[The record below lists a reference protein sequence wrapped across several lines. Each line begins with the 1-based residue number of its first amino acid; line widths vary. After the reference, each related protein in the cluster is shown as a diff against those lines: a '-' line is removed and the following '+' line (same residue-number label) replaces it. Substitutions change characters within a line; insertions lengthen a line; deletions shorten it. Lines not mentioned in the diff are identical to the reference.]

1 MKFSLIICTY
11 MRPKPLLQL
20 LQSVQIQ
27 TLYPDEI
34 LIIDGSTNHDTEQ
47 IILKNQFKNLHYHL
61 VPNEHRGL
69 TKQRNFGIERVGSEM
84 EIVCFL
90 DDDIVLNFDYFEQ
103 LINTYAIHP
112 EALGVGGYIINDT
125 KSEFVRDGY
134 KPKINDYFYDGWKR
148 KDSIR
153 FIIRKIVG
161 LDSDCKP
168 GFFPAFGH
176 ERSVSFLPPS
186 GKVYESEMLMG
197 GVSSFKKTIFDSIR
211 FSTYFE
217 GYGLYEDADFTLR
230 LSKTGK
236 LYVNTNAKLNHYH
249 DVSGRPNQFRYGKM
263 VVRNGW
269 YVWRVKN
276 TNPNAIA
283 KLKWNSITLILAF
296 IRLMNTF
303 TTSKSKTSFTE
314 AIGRIVG
321 WFSLFWDKPQNKES
335 GVGLIQQIRLIS
347 SEKEIDI
354 LPLINSRNKWNIIIP
369 KECQNVAFDVE
380 ITFNDPIEK
389 IRNIDYQWIDAD
401 NDFIATNLVP
411 KIIKLSNGFFVQPNS
426 TIGVWEFNKKY
437 KNKISWKFNHPD
449 ASALSVYEQISQRKF
464 TTHKIAIPTAL
475 QKNLEQ
481 LELLF
486 SKEGAIEWSRSK
498 IPFSAVACFT
508 DHCDFDTLENLE
520 LQRNLLKDSGVTIT
534 KGFFLNHFSKR
545 DDGVSWQ
552 NDAEYLKKWI
562 EDGHELAYH
571 SLSQSIK
578 SIEESAADFLNFK
591 PVENVV
597 TWIDHGYQL
606 YNFSLIEN
614 SKIVE
619 KKAYFA
625 KLESTK
631 INAIWNYTDLAVSTT
646 GVINQLNPTHF
657 TLNNYWKGIKG
668 ASFFNK
674 IQRFLKNIFYHYYAD
689 NNLIG
694 HYKLVSHNFKNI
706 IFNQKLREIPDL
718 IQNSFRVLIPVL
730 KIILFW
736 NYYKNKTYR
745 FAKYNSVIFPYI
757 VNEKRFT
764 VFQTIDMLDL
774 NQSLTPKNIDLLIKE
789 KGLFIGHTYFSVP
802 MKYHTGRMFINE
814 NTIDEN
820 VAANFMNLGNKI
832 KNGAIWNPTLN
843 ELSLFLSKFDEVLL
857 DVDSEGK
864 IMVVNDSDLPFRT
877 VN

>member
-11 MRPKPLLQL
+11 MRPKPLLSL
-20 LQSVQIQ
+20 LQSVQTQ

-34 LIIDGSTNHDTEQ
+34 LIIDGSTNQDTEQ
-47 IILKNQFKNLHYHL
+47 ILIENQFKNLRYFL
-61 VPNEHRGL
+61 VPDKHRGL
-69 TKQRNFGIERVGSEM
+69 TKQRNYGIERVGSEVQ
-84 EIVCFL
+84 IVCFL
-90 DDDIVLNFDYFEQ
+90 DDDIVLNSDYFEQ
-103 LINTYAIHP
+103 LIKTYEVYP
-112 EALGVGGYIINDT
+112 EALGVGGYIINET
-125 KSEFVRDGY
+125 KSEFVGDNY
-134 KPKINDYFYDGWKR
+134 KPKINEFFYDGWKR

-153 FIIRKIVG
+153 FIIRKIIG

-186 GKVYESEMLMG
+186 GKIYESEMLMG
-197 GVSSFKKTIFDSIR
+197 GVSSFKKSVFDSIQ

-230 LSKTGK
+230 LSKKGK

-269 YVWRVKN
+269 YVWKVKN
-276 TNPNAIA
+276 TNPKVIA
-283 KLKWNSITLILAF
+283 KLKWHSITLLLAF
-296 IRLMNTF
+296 IRLVNTV

-321 WFSLFWDKPQNKES
+321 WFSLFWDKPQNKELN
-335 GVGLIQQIRLIS
+335 VGLIQQISIICN
-347 SEKEIDI
+347 ETKINI
-354 LPLINSRNKWNIIIP
+354 LPFENGELKMNIAIP
-369 KECQNVAFDVE
+369 KEFQNAAFDVE
-380 ITFNDPIEK
+380 ITFQDPIEK
-389 IRNIDYQWIDAD
+389 IRNFDYQWIDAD

-426 TIGVWEFNKKY
+426 TVGVWEFNKKY

-449 ASALSVYEQISQRKF
+449 ASALSVYKQISKRKF
-464 TTHKIAIPTAL
+464 TSHKIAIPTAS
-475 QKNLEQ
+475 QKSIEKLA
-481 LELLF
+481 LLF
-486 SKEGAIEWSRSK
+486 SKEGAVEWSRSK

-520 LQRNLLKDSGVTIT
+520 LQRNLLKDSCVKIT
-534 KGFFLNHFSKR
+534 KGFFLHHFSKR
-545 DDGVSWQ
+545 EDGVSWQ
-552 NDAEYLKKWI
+552 NNAEYLKKWQ

-578 SIEESAADFLNFK
+578 SNEESATDFLNFK

-614 SKIVE
+614 SKIVDKE
-619 KKAYFA
+619 SYFE
-625 KLESTK
+625 KLESSK
-631 INAIWNYTDLAVSTT
+631 ITTIWNYTDLGVSTT

-674 IQRFLKNIFYHYYAD
+674 IQRFLKNVFYHYYAD

-706 IFNQKLREIPDL
+706 IFNHKLREIPEL
-718 IQNSFRVLIPVL
+718 INNSSSVVTPVL

-736 NYYKNKTYR
+736 NRYKNGTYR
-745 FAKYNSVIFPYI
+745 FAKYNSVVFPY
-757 VNEKRFT
+757 VENEKRFI

-774 NQSLTPKNIDLLIKE
+774 SQSLAPKNIDLLLKE

-802 MKYHTGRMFINE
+802 MKYHTGRMFIKE

-820 VAANFMNLGNKI
+820 VADNFKYLGNKI
-832 KNGAIWNPTLN
+832 KNDEIWNPTLN
-843 ELSLFLSKFDEVLL
+843 ELTLFLSKFEDLLL
-857 DVDSEGK
+857 DIDSQGK
-864 IMVVNDSDLPFRT
+864 IKVVNESDLPFRT